1 MLLTVP
7 APAAAAPAG
16 VADLQARLTAVTARA
31 QRLAVDLERSR
42 AKDGGLR
49 RAVEDLEAAQDDARG
64 RLAQRVREVYI
75 ATGPL
80 PAPWRTAGLDGPA
93 ERLLAERGAAGAL
106 RVEQSLVDAVAE
118 ESDAAR
124 QLRERA
130 ERFREDL
137 RAQAEQVLADQDE
150 ARALLAAAQ
159 ERAIEQAR
167 RAEQAQQAA
176 QAQQTQETE
185 QLQQAAQAR
194 QAQETEQLQQAAQAQ
209 QAQQAADA
217 AQRQVAAAEAALD
230 EVSAVVTTALAPAVT
245 ARGRQAT
252 ADAAPVLAL
261 LEATGSGY
269 PAGYRPSGTVLRG
282 TASWYGP
289 GFVGSPTASGRP
301 YDPERF
307 SCAHKDLPLGTVV
320 RVSANGRAV
329 SCLVDDRG
337 PYVGDRVLDLSR
349 AGSRALGYDGTAE
362 VVAEV
367 LTPV

>member
-1 MLLTVP
+1 MTGRRRVGAVAAALGVLLTVP
-7 APAAAAPAG
+7 SPAAAAPAD
-16 VADLQARLTAVTARA
+16 VADLQARLAAVTARA
-31 QRLAVDLERSR
+31 QRLAADLERSR
-42 AKDGGLR
+42 AQDGGLR

-159 ERAIEQAR
+159 ERATEQAR
-167 RAEQAQQAA
+167 RAEQA
-176 QAQQTQETE
+176 
-185 QLQQAAQAR
+185 
-194 QAQETEQLQQAAQAQ
+194 QQAAQAQ

-289 GFVGSPTASGRP
+289 GFVGSPTASGSP
-301 YDPERF
+301 YDPERL

-320 RVSANGRAV
+320 HVSANGRAV

-337 PYVGDRVLDLSR
+337 PYVGDRILDLSR

-362 VVAEV
+362 VAAEV
-367 LTPV
+367 LRPV